1 MVEGDT
7 ERRPANGYD
16 QGRSQAS
23 GAKRHGWFLRRCGR
37 ECKPQVLERLELVGK
52 RRARVR
58 AVSPDRTAV
67 RKVSDTFGNAGDDGA
82 PQGVRHLGGH
92 VRDRALAPRRAE
104 AVPEAP
110 AVAAARAPDLTNS
123 LAASFHS

>member
-1 MVEGDT
+1 MATTKAEA
-7 ERRPANGYD
+7 RRLARSVTGGSYGGVDAN
-16 QGRSQAS
+16 AS
-23 GAKRHGWFLRRCGR
+23 HKSSSGWNWSVSGT
-37 ECKPQVLERLELVGK
+37 
-52 RRARVR
+52 ARVR

-82 PQGVRHLGGH
+82 PQGVRHLCGY
-92 VRDRALAPRRAE
+92 VRDRALASRRAE

-110 AVAAARAPDLTNS
+110 AVAAARAPDLTNP